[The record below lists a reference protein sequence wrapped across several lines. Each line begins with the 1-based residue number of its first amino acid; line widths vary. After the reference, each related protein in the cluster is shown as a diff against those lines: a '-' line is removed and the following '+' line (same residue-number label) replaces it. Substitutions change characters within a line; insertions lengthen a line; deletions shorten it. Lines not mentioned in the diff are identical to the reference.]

1 MTNKEKPPAVG
12 FSSLNI
18 NQVHHPLQ
26 IQLTVRREILIFSG
40 LVEWQALPWERER
53 EGQGHEEA

>member
-18 NQVHHPLQ
+18 NQVHYPLKFNS
-26 IQLTVRREILIFSG
+26 VRREILLFSG
-40 LVEWQALPWERER
+40 LVEWQGLLWEWER